1 VENKAIIDYNGIMKH
16 IEQIRFKIT
25 LLVILLTL
33 SGCVFIRPIPKDLT
47 HSQTWTGTDDYYAID
62 TEFHLAHS
70 QYIEE
75 DATVFWVESEM
86 ELALLLTVRF
96 DQGEFLTEYLSE
108 ERLDHDKVVSYLIS
122 LFVHDFEY
130 YEGTIEYSENGR
142 LQAVTDTVTLVVDED
157 EIDLVEKKIDEWTYV
172 LKKQNL
178 EDVKDVMYLHDQIIK
193 RVRYDDEAIKNKKRD
208 SDAFSARGVFED
220 GLAVCNGYSQAYMG
234 LLKEMGIPSLM
245 VSSDAEDH
253 AWNLV
258 YIDHEW
264 KYVDATW
271 DDYDY
276 PIEKPMYDYF
286 LLDQAEFYDHEF
298 DDTGYMTLSE
308 EEYLS
313 FAEYVFPQTAN

>member
-1 VENKAIIDYNGIMKH
+1 MKH
-16 IEQIRFKIT
+16 QGYTRIIIAF
-25 LLVILLTL
+25 LVILLTF
-33 SGCVFIRPIPKDLT
+33 SGCVFTRPIPKDLT
-47 HSQTWTGTDDYYAID
+47 HSQTWVVSDDYYAID

-75 DATVFWVESEM
+75 DSTVFWVESEM
-86 ELALLLTVRF
+86 ELALLLTLRF
-96 DQGEFLTEYLSE
+96 EQGNLLTEYLSE

-130 YEGTIEYSENGR
+130 YEGTVEYSEGGR
-142 LQAVTDTVTLVVDED
+142 LQVVTDTVTLVVDE
-157 EIDLVEKKIDEWTYV
+157 EEVDLVEKKIDEWTYV

-178 EDVKDVMYLHDQIIK
+178 EDAKDVKYLHDQIIK

-208 SDAFSARGVFED
+208 SDSFSAIGVFED

-234 LLKEMGIPSLM
+234 LLKEMGIPILM

-258 YIDHEW
+258 YVDHEW